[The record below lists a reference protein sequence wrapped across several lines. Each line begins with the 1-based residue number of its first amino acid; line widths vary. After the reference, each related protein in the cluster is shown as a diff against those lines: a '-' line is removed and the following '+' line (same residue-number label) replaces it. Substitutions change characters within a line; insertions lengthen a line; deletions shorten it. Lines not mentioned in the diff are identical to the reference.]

1 MSVPDKKEV
10 MRKVA
15 LTAVAVL
22 SLTACGTKTVVK
34 EVAPAPTNPPVT
46 APTTNKYDDYVDF
59 VRSNS
64 GQGYTASTSEIVEAG
79 DLVCS
84 ALDSGRSV
92 QSVAGMMEEVANTA
106 SDIEVYAAVLFG
118 AVQYLCP
125 EYYIQMSEYLASI

>member
-1 MSVPDKKEV
+1 MKKV
-10 MRKVA
+10 TA
-15 LTAVAVL
+15 LVIASLAL
-22 SLTACGTKTVVK
+22 SACGTKTIVK
-34 EVAPAPTNPPVT
+34 EVSPAPTSPPIT
-46 APTTNKYDDYVDF
+46 KPATNKYDDYVGF
-59 VRSNS
+59 VRNNS

-92 QSVAGMMEEVANTA
+92 QSVAKMMEELANTA

-125 EYYIQMSEYLASI
+125 EYYIQMSEYLASA